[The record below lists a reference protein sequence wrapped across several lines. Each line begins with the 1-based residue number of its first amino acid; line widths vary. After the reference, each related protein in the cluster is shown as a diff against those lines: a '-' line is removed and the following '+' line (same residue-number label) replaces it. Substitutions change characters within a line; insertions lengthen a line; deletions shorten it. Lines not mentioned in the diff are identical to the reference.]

1 MEKIITHLKKDA
13 VLTRIIENLEPLIPI
28 VPYTDIYPSLIRSI
42 ISQQLST
49 KAAASIHQRFL
60 EFVGEDHDKQTFISI
75 NDDSLRSL
83 GLSYSKIKYIKN
95 IVQFFLD
102 NPTFDS
108 DITSMAD
115 EEIIEKLVQIKGVG
129 VWTVQMLLIFTL
141 GSEDVLPLDDLI
153 VRKGIIYHYGLDE
166 TAKDIKQQCM
176 NVGENWKP
184 YRSTGSRYMWA
195 AKDQMKR

>member
-28 VPYTDIYPSLIRSI
+28 VPYTDIYPSLIQSI

-75 NDDSLRSL
+75 NNDSLRSL

-95 IVQFFLD
+95 IAQFFLD
-102 NPTFDS
+102 NPTFAY

>member
-95 IVQFFLD
+95 IAQFFLD
-102 NPTFDS
+102 NPTFAY

>member
-95 IVQFFLD
+95 IAQFFLD
-102 NPTFDS
+102 NPTFAY
-108 DITSMAD
+108 DITTMAD

>member
-1 MEKIITHLKKDA
+1 MEKIITHLKKDV
-13 VLTRIIENLEPLIPI
+13 VLEKLIESIEPLTPIIPHK
-28 VPYTDIYPSLIRSI
+28 DIYPSLVRSI
-42 ISQQLST
+42 VSQQLST

-60 EFVGEDHDKQTFISI
+60 DTVGKDHDKQVLIVM
-75 NDDSLRSL
+75 DDEILRSL

-95 IVQFFLD
+95 IAQFFLD
-102 NPTFDS
+102 NPAFDS

-115 EEIIEKLVQIKGVG
+115 EEIIENLVQIKGVG

-195 AKDQMKR
+195 AKDQMKM